1 MFEHVGEETLRE
13 ILCVVY
19 GVPATAYETVKWRPI
34 DLAKLRKGR
43 TGYLRFGLASP
54 CREDHAPV
62 GRRKDIAATLPICR
76 LSIQINGLFQDWR
89 R

>member
-1 MFEHVGEETLRE
+1 MFEHVSEETLRK

-54 CREDHAPV
+54 CREDNAPM
-62 GRRKDIAATLPICR
+62 GRRKDIAATMLTCR
-76 LSIQINGLFQDWR
+76 VSIQVNGLFQD
-89 R
+89 

>member
-1 MFEHVGEETLRE
+1 MFEHVSEETLRE

-19 GVPATAYETVKWRPI
+19 SVSATAYETVKWRPI

-43 TGYLRFGLASP
+43 TGYLRSGLAFP
-54 CREDHAPV
+54 RREHHAQV
-62 GRRKDIAATLPICR
+62 GRRKHIAATLPVCR
-76 LSIQINGLFQDWR
+76 VSIQINGFFQDWR